1 METGEYGGSGR
12 YRWGRG
18 EGPRGGPMRADGLRH
33 RRKAPGTEGRGNTR
47 MLPLADGAVEG
58 DTGHVLLERLIKL
71 STLVILQRSR
81 EDGGEQESMGR
92 VHELNALKC
101 NHMWTA
107 MSEWRVTATGARG
120 SASSLRARPS
130 ARLPV
135 SCGGAR
141 RQAFCAVSIADMSL
155 EKAS

>member
-1 METGEYGGSGR
+1 MEAAGGTGGGVVR
-12 YRWGRG
+12 DLAHK
-18 EGPRGGPMRADGLRH
+18 PMRADGLRH

-101 NHMWTA
+101 NHVWTA
-107 MSEWRVTATGARG
+107 MSEWRVTAMGARG
-120 SASSLRARPS
+120 SVRCFFAARPS
-130 ARLPV
+130 ICAS
-135 SCGGAR
+135 SCELWR
-141 RQAFCAVSIADMSL
+141 RQAFCAVSMCR
-155 EKAS
+155 